1 MYNAQYIK
9 SNGAGHGLHRKDIIP
24 LSQARANLSELV
36 DEVRGGTEKIITK
49 NGESC
54 AALIS
59 TEKLEMYY
67 RMERNRIHMLLLQD
81 ALAGLDDLKT
91 GRHEDADDYFK
102 RLRARLK
109 AGREEGGGA
118 DRE

>member
-1 MYNAQYIK
+1 MAYTA
-9 SNGAGHGLHRKDIIP
+9 KDILP

-36 DEVRGGTEKIITK
+36 EEVRGGTEKIITK

-59 TEKLEMYY
+59 TEKLEMFY
-67 RMERNRIHMLLLQD
+67 RMEKSRIHLMLLRD
-81 ALAGLDDLKT
+81 ALTALKNLDKQDT
-91 GRHEDADDYFK
+91 VDADDYMA
-102 RLRARLK
+102 RLRTRLAAK
-109 AGREEGGGA
+109 HGEAGEA

>member
-1 MYNAQYIK
+1 MSTLNRTEPIMAYTA
-9 SNGAGHGLHRKDIIP
+9 KDIIP

-36 DEVRGGTEKIITK
+36 EEVRGGTEKIITK
-49 NGESC
+49 NGESY

-67 RMERNRIHMLLLQD
+67 RMERNRIHLLWLQD
-81 ALAGLDDLKT
+81 ALTGLQDLKA
-91 GRHEDADDYFK
+91 GRHEDADEYFK
-102 RLRARLK
+102 RLKARSR
-109 AGREEGGGA
+109 AGRNERGGA

>member
-1 MYNAQYIK
+1 MAYTA
-9 SNGAGHGLHRKDIIP
+9 KDIIP

-36 DEVRGGTEKIITK
+36 EEVRGGTEKIITK

-67 RMERNRIHMLLLQD
+67 RMERNRIHMLLLED
-81 ALAGLDDLKT
+81 ALAGLEDLKA
-91 GRHEDADDYFK
+91 GRHEDAFEV
-102 RLRARLK
+102 LARYK
-109 AGREEGGGA
+109 ARIKAKKDAGGGP
-118 DRE
+118 DGD